1 MTKFKIGD
9 KVELNNETYEIVGTI
24 KRSWVLEKDGKKY
37 KATSNMMSRIKEDNE
52 TYGVRKK
59 RKRAK
64 RSSTYHMEKR
74 LAFRRVLDKS
84 TTFPLTENELLDHL
98 DRVSCDLSP
107 ENLHCDGEISR
118 SAAMAKAGSLRA
130 EWREVE
136 NLLGRKVSEEEVET
150 RMINK
155 WNEWRNND

>member
-9 KVELNNETYEIVGTI
+9 KVDLNNETYEIVGTI

-59 RKRAK
+59 RAK
-64 RSSTYHMEKR
+64 KSSTHYMEKR
-74 LAFRRVLDKS
+74 LAYRRVFDKS
-84 TTFPLTENELLDHL
+84 AKLPETESELFDNLI
-98 DRVSCDLSP
+98 VISSDLSP
-107 ENLHCDGEISR
+107 ENLCCDGEISR
-118 SAAMAKAGSLRA
+118 TATNTKYRALKA

-136 NLLGRKVSEEEVET
+136 NLLGRKVSEDEVVS
-150 RMINK
+150 RMMAK
-155 WNEWRNND
+155 HGF